1 MAHSAGCSDHGAPHL
16 TAKVI
21 TVSDRSYRGE
31 REEADRIGGEAMDY
45 LGRHELEVDT
55 VFDLGLWGR
64 TLMGWIIRYP
74 VYCRGTV
81 YNKIP

>member
-1 MAHSAGCSDHGAPHL
+1 
-16 TAKVI
+16 
-21 TVSDRSYRGE
+21 
-31 REEADRIGGEAMDY
+31 MDY

-74 VYCRGTV
+74 VYRRGTV
-81 YNKIP
+81 YNKIL